1 MKRISASIL
10 LIILLVTGCK
20 KNSGPKLSGTDTI
33 NNILYGTGPY
43 YAYGFSVTLGKNI
56 STSTSPLDVITILA
70 DIDINNNVRKVGFF
84 TDNYLYSFYRVG
96 QYADSAA
103 ASLAFNNLKSFTD
116 PPWSESGDSV
126 RANQIWLYR
135 TSINSYAKLRVIST
149 VGEKRDSK
157 PYAECTFEWVYQP
170 DGSLTFP

>member
-1 MKRISASIL
+1 MKGISASIL
-10 LIILLVTGCK
+10 FILLLVIGCK
-20 KNSGPKLSGTDTI
+20 KNDGPKLSGIDTI

-43 YAYGFSVTLGKNI
+43 YAYGFSVTSRKNI

-70 DIDINNNVRKVGFF
+70 DNDINNNVRKVYFA
-84 TDNYLYSFYRVG
+84 TNNLLYSFYRVG
-96 QYADSAA
+96 QYADSAS

-116 PPWSESGDSV
+116 PPWIESVDSV
-126 RANQIWLYR
+126 RANQVWLYR